1 MTVGVGFAYTGCF
14 TTDQRRARGSG
25 ITAYAMAAAG
35 DWRQIQHVPGLVNPS
50 YLFLGPGGRT
60 LYSVHG
66 DQDYV
71 SSYARDLQTGMLR
84 PLSQAASGG
93 SNVVHGALD
102 PSGRFFVA
110 ANYGTGS
117 VSVLPVRADGGLGDF
132 TQREQM
138 PGTPGPHRAEQA
150 SAHPHQVVFDPFG
163 CFVLV
168 PDKGHDAICVFA
180 FDAEAGSLTLAD
192 MVRSRP
198 GAGPRHG
205 AFHPR
210 LPIYWVL
217 NELDSTITTYAWSNG
232 SLRPRQV
239 VPTLPPSCFG
249 ASTAAAIVVTADGR
263 HVFASNRG
271 EDSVAGFATDPADGT
286 LRSLGWTAAPGGDP
300 RFMTLHDGKLYA
312 ASECDDVI
320 GRFVVDAETGALAA
334 DGLVARTPSPVSIVF
349 A

>member
-1 MTVGVGFAYTGCF
+1 MTVGGGFAYTGCF
-14 TTDQRRARGSG
+14 TTEQRRARGNG
-25 ITAYAMAAAG
+25 ITAYAVDTTG

-66 DQDYV
+66 DRDYV

-84 PLSQAASGG
+84 PLGQAASGG
-93 SNVVHGALD
+93 SNGVHGALD

-110 ANYGTGS
+110 ANYATGS
-117 VSVLPVRADGGLGDF
+117 VSVLPLRADGGLGDF
-132 TQREQM
+132 IQRTEM
-138 PGTPGPHRAEQA
+138 PGTPGPDRAEQA
-150 SAHPHQVVFDPFG
+150 SAHPHQVLFDPSCG
-163 CFVLV
+163 FVLV
-168 PDKGHDAICVFA
+168 PDKGHDAVCIFA
-180 FDAEAGSLTLAD
+180 FNAEAGSLALAD
-192 MVRSRP
+192 AVRSRP

-205 AFHPR
+205 AFHPS

-217 NELDSTITTYAWSNG
+217 NELDSSITTYDWSNG

-239 VPTLPPSCFG
+239 VPTLPPRCVG

-263 HVFASNRG
+263 YVFASNRG
-271 EDSVAGFATDPADGT
+271 DHSVAGFAADPADGT

-300 RFMTLHDGKLYA
+300 RFMTLHDGKLYV
-312 ASECDDVI
+312 ASERDDAI
-320 GRFVVDAETGALAA
+320 GRFVVDAETGTLAA